1 MRISASQR
9 RPPVTA
15 KPTLDDR
22 RILDAVRAVPRG
34 RVASYGEI
42 AERAGLPRRARL
54 VGRVLAQ
61 LPTGTRVPWHRVVN
75 AQGRISLPPGSSA
88 AREQRQRL
96 LAEGVRLSGGRVA
109 MKEFGLRRTLDE
121 LLWGRPQR

>member
-1 MRISASQR
+1 MVRRQPQALESRNPSQR
-9 RPPVTA
+9 LTDS
-15 KPTLDDR
+15 K
-22 RILDAVRAVPRG
+22 ILAAVKEIPRG

-61 LPTGTRVPWHRVVN
+61 LPAGSRVPWHRVVN
-75 AQGRISLPPGSSA
+75 AQGRISLPAGSSA

-96 LAEGVRLSGGRVA
+96 LAEGVRIVGSRVA
-109 MKEFGLRRTLDE
+109 LKEFGLRRSLDE
-121 LLWGRPQR
+121 LLWGTPRR

>member
-1 MRISASQR
+1 MSPDQD
-9 RPPVTA
+9 T
-15 KPTLDDR
+15 KTDER

-54 VGRVLAQ
+54 VGRVLAE
-61 LPTGTRVPWHRVVN
+61 LPAGTRVPWHRVVN
-75 AQGRISLPPGSSA
+75 AQGRISLPAGSSA

-96 LAEGVRLSGGRVA
+96 LAEGVRIVGGRVA
-109 MKEFGLRRTLDE
+109 LKDFGLRSTLDE
-121 LLWGRPQR
+121 ILWGTPRR

>member
-1 MRISASQR
+1 MSPDQD
-9 RPPVTA
+9 T
-15 KPTLDDR
+15 KTDER

-61 LPTGTRVPWHRVVN
+61 LPAGTRVPWHRVVN
-75 AQGRISLPPGSSA
+75 AQGRISLPAGSSA

-96 LAEGVRLSGGRVA
+96 LAEGVRIVAGRVA
-109 MKEFGLRRTLDE
+109 LKDFGLRSTLDE
-121 LLWGRPQR
+121 LLWGTPER